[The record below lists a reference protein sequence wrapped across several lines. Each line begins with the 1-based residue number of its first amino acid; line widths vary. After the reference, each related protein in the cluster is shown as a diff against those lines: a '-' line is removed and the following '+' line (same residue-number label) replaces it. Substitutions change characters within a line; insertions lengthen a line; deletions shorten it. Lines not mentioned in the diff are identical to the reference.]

1 MNMTTRKKSILPICT
16 EGADVAFRSHEKQ
29 VMQGIIGAFDFEASL
44 RPISRKE
51 NAEKYN
57 CANCSNG
64 GDIKLCTHNTTDCH
78 HQIPTSY
85 SIMLF
90 DKSGQI
96 IYTKT
101 ESDEQNV
108 MEFFLRR

>member
-1 MNMTTRKKSILPICT
+1 
-16 EGADVAFRSHEKQ
+16 
-29 VMQGIIGAFDFEASL
+29 MQGIIGACDFEASL
-44 RPISRKE
+44 RPVSRKE

-57 CANCSNG
+57 CANCNNG

-85 SIMLF
+85 SFMLC
-90 DKSGQI
+90 DKLGQI

-108 MEFFLRR
+108 MEIFLRR